1 MDVHGANLGGWKV
14 LSSVKRSFERRRVRL
29 VFFLFSFC
37 VPSRIASPTF
47 VGRLRILPRLPNNLF
62 EVSAAC
68 SKERIFHWFVD
79 SLLLALE
86 LGWLK
91 LCCVV
96 HFCLVH
102 CKLSSEESQKLL
114 GAAFFAVVDDD
125 AFGMYV
131 VEGLACDR

>member
-1 MDVHGANLGGWKV
+1 MDCESHYFCGAIED
-14 LSSVKRSFERRRVRL
+14 SSEDY
-29 VFFLFSFC
+29 
-37 VPSRIASPTF
+37 
-47 VGRLRILPRLPNNLF
+47 LPNTNLL
-62 EVSAAC
+62 EVSAVC
-68 SKERIFHWFVD
+68 LEGRILHWFVD
-79 SLLLALE
+79 SFLLLALE

-102 CKLSSEESQKLL
+102 CCKLSSEESSEFL
-114 GAAFFAVVDDD
+114 GAAVFAVVDDDD